1 MAIRARSSKRLL
13 RRLAVAVLLGIATTV
28 LVAQLLAAM
37 PESWRREE
45 RFLIPLPRARTSEAQ
60 LLRSTGL
67 CRVSWR
73 RRVGLMVIHD
83 TPLGQKLA
91 PAPDWGLISKMDE
104 SMGAAAGLD
113 IASGWPW
120 LAMQGSVVADGVSPS
135 VQFVG
140 AVPLARLSS
149 VRALDEIR
157 ILPYHIMPANFAA
170 DSGVYAVAWF
180 AFLEGGLAARRWMR
194 GRRGRCRMCGYS
206 RTSLPA
212 GSPCPECGS

>member
-37 PESWRREE
+37 PESWRPEQR
-45 RFLIPLPRARTSEAQ
+45 LSISPK
-60 LLRSTGL
+60 RSP
-67 CRVSWR
+67 SWDASLTR
-73 RRVGLMVIHD
+73 SPGFEKVNWTYHPDFAIEGFSLHPKKVM
-83 TPLGQKLA
+83 
-91 PAPDWGLISKMDE
+91 PAPDWGLLPGWEEGGKPAE
-104 SMGAAAGLD
+104 GLD

-120 LAMQGSVVADGVSPS
+120 LAMQGSVVADGVSPG

-140 AVPLARLSS
+140 AVPLVRPSS
-149 VRALDEIR
+149 VRFLSEIR
-157 ILPYHIMPANFAA
+157 MLPYHIVPANFAA
-170 DSGVYAVAWF
+170 DSAIYAIAWL
-180 AFLEGGLAARRWMR
+180 AMLEGGRAARSWMR